1 MAYPD
6 WLNDMLVFLA
16 AAGIVV
22 PLFHR
27 ARIGAVL
34 AFLVVGI
41 VVGPYGLGRFSNGS
55 DWLAYAVI
63 EKPERVQ
70 PLAELGVLF
79 LLFVIG
85 LDLSLERLWSLRR
98 YVVGLGGSQ
107 FLASALVLGLIARAA
122 GMSGPGAVILG
133 LCFAMSSTAVVLQ
146 LLGEQG
152 RLTSRSGRVAFSV
165 LLFQDLMVAP
175 VLLAAGLLARS
186 GDDVWRE
193 LALAL
198 GEAVVAIASIVLVGR
213 FLLRKLLRF
222 AARTGRRDI
231 IMAATILT
239 VISVAGATGVANLS
253 PELGA
258 FLAGLLLAE
267 TEYRHQVEVDIE
279 PFKELLIGVF
289 FVSVGMSIRVDLVWH
304 HLLWIVAALAV
315 LMTVKAV
322 ILLIACRIFGID
334 RATSVENGLLL
345 SQAGEFAFVV
355 LSAARGSFDAT
366 TENLLFAVVGL
377 SMMLTP
383 LFAFV
388 AGRIGQF
395 FHEQDQAGALPPE
408 GAISILRDHVIIGG
422 YGRVGQLVGELLA
435 AENIPYI
442 ALDADSETVKW
453 HRQRGRPIY
462 FGDAGRVEMLQRAGG
477 AHARAFVVTV
487 NAAAAAER
495 MVAAA
500 RRQSPEA
507 PIFARAGS
515 PEHASSL
522 FRLGAHSTVPET
534 VEASLQLARHVLAG
548 LGVADGVI
556 ERKLAES
563 RVRQFAQFE
572 VKT

>member
-1 MAYPD
+1 LEYPD
-6 WLNDMLVFLA
+6 WLNDALVFLA
-16 AAGIVV
+16 AAGIIV

-34 AFLVVGI
+34 AFLLVGVI
-41 VVGPYGLGRFSNGS
+41 VGPYGLGQFSNGS
-55 DWLAYAVI
+55 DWLSYAVI

-98 YVVGLGGSQ
+98 YVFGLGASQ
-107 FLASALVLGLIARAA
+107 FLISALALGLIATAA
-122 GMSGPGAVILG
+122 GMSGPGAVIIG

-186 GDDVWRE
+186 GDGVWRE
-193 LALAL
+193 LALAV
-198 GEAVVAIASIVLVGR
+198 GEAVIAIMLIAFVGR
-213 FLLRKLLRF
+213 FLVRKLLRF
-222 AARTGRRDI
+222 AARTGRRDV
-231 IMAATILT
+231 IMAVTILT

-267 TEYRHQVEVDIE
+267 TEYRHQIEVDLE

-289 FVSVGMSIRVDLVWH
+289 FVSVGMSIRVELVLH
-304 HLLWIVAALAV
+304 HALWIAAALAI

-322 ILLIACRIFGID
+322 ILFVASRAFGVD
-334 RATSVENGLLL
+334 RATSVENALLL

-355 LSAARGSFDAT
+355 LSAVRGSFDST

-383 LFAFV
+383 LLAV
-388 AGRIGQF
+388 IAGRIGQRF
-395 FHEQDQAGALPPE
+395 YERDQAGALPPE
-408 GAISILRDHVIIGG
+408 DILSELQNHVVIGG

-435 AENIPYI
+435 TENIPFI

-453 HRQRGRPIY
+453 HRRQGQPIY

-477 AHARAFVVTV
+477 AHAKAFVVTV

-500 RRQSPEA
+500 RKQSAEV
-507 PIFARAGS
+507 PIFVRAAN

-522 FRLGAHSTVPET
+522 FRLGAHSVIPET
-534 VEASLQLARHVLAG
+534 VEASLQLARHVLTG
-548 LGVADGVI
+548 LGVAEEVI
-556 ERKLAES
+556 ERKLEES

-572 VKT
+572 AKA

>member
-1 MAYPD
+1 MEYPD
-6 WLNDMLVFLA
+6 WLNDALVFLA
-16 AAGIVV
+16 AAGIIV

-34 AFLVVGI
+34 AFLVVGVI
-41 VVGPYGLGRFSNGS
+41 VGPYGLGQFSNGS
-55 DWLAYAVI
+55 DWLSYAVI

-98 YVVGLGGSQ
+98 YVFGLGASQ
-107 FLASALVLGLIARAA
+107 FLISALALALIATAA
-122 GMSGPGAVILG
+122 GISGPGAVIIG

-186 GDDVWRE
+186 GDGVWRE
-193 LALAL
+193 LALAV
-198 GEAVVAIASIVLVGR
+198 GEAVIAITLIALVGR
-213 FLLRKLLRF
+213 FLVRKLLRF
-222 AARTGRRDI
+222 AARTGRRDV
-231 IMAATILT
+231 IMAVTILT

-267 TEYRHQVEVDIE
+267 TEYRHQIEIDLE

-289 FVSVGMSIRVDLVWH
+289 FVSVGMSIRVELVLH
-304 HLLWIVAALAV
+304 HALWIIGALAILMAVKAALLFVASR
-315 LMTVKAV
+315 A
-322 ILLIACRIFGID
+322 FGVD
-334 RATSVENGLLL
+334 RATSIENALLL

-355 LSAARGSFDAT
+355 LSTARGSFDAT

-383 LFAFV
+383 LLAFL
-388 AGRIGQF
+388 AGLIGQRF
-395 FHEQDQAGALPPE
+395 YERDQAGALPPE
-408 GAISILRDHVIIGG
+408 DMLSELQNHVVIGG

-435 AENIPYI
+435 AENIPFI

-453 HRQRGRPIY
+453 HRQQGRPIY

-477 AHARAFVVTV
+477 SHARAFVVTV

-500 RRQSPEA
+500 RKQSVEA
-507 PIFARAGS
+507 PIFVRAAS

-522 FRLGAHSTVPET
+522 FRLGAHSVIPET
-534 VEASLQLARHVLAG
+534 VEASLQLARHVLTG
-548 LGVADGVI
+548 LGVAEEVI
-556 ERKLAES
+556 EQKLEES

-572 VKT
+572 AKA